1 MYRVTLMSGK
11 WLAMELDS
19 DSATELFS
27 DVFSDDAENIISL
40 VDEGYP
46 TIIVNELE
54 DLPETMNVEEV

>member
-1 MYRVTLMSGK
+1 MYRVTLMSGR

-19 DSATELFS
+19 ENAIELFS

>member
-1 MYRVTLMSGK
+1 MYRVTLMSEK
-11 WLAMELDS
+11 WLAIELDS
-19 DSATELFS
+19 ENAIELFS

>member
-1 MYRVTLMSGK
+1 MYRVTLMSGR

-19 DSATELFS
+19 DNTTELFS